1 MARTISEVFSLSPEE
16 ASDLVSNTPII
27 LLDNLTRSLAA
38 KVKEYFRGA
47 GAEIILT
54 NDIFYKRKCYRTV
67 WPDPPN
73 LSFLHKLQQE
83 EKAGEKE
90 EALPAE
96 EALQEIRSLQT
107 EPPPVPRHEPEA
119 PRMGLHE
126 KAHKQ
131 LIEELDRWRQE
142 CMSRRAEVEKLQ
154 TALEKIQKNPGTD
167 GHSKDS
173 PAHEKDKRVRELMAS
188 LAGADEKYD
197 ALKEEYRQARL
208 FFEEKIA
215 SVIRQRGDDGK
226 VKDLEQHLRVQI
238 EKNRALERN
247 LEAAKSAQTQGGASE
262 ALTQERAANESL
274 RRDNSQLVEANKRL
288 DHEVQD
294 KAKQL
299 ENLKAQTNRQ
309 GSALEELEGGVKNLD
324 SLRKQLESA
333 LGEKEKMRQAAREQA
348 DLLEL
353 KLEDA
358 QKDLGLWKDRALEM
372 EKRLQQLEENKN
384 TLAHTVENYRLAE
397 DENRGQYEEIQVKY
411 QEMLAQRDKDQ
422 LKALK
427 YEDALKNLEVSL
439 KEAAAQIELKTQ
451 KIAELEVRLSG
462 QDKEI
467 AALRETK
474 TGLERLFQQNAHA
487 LKEKEQALDASSRE
501 KEMFLAR
508 IDERDR
514 SFLSLQAVARGF
526 EEELKR
532 IKAAQ
537 EEQVRFLQE
546 AKSLQLRVR
555 ELEELNQAKQQAL
568 QDFHKDA
575 LEKAKLA
582 EAKDR
587 EIDFLKRQLQ
597 NVHDQNEQRELLQ
610 KRTQLVAQLGQ
621 KEEQL
626 KRLVEQQGRI
636 ETEIRQREETMRQIL
651 TQQESLEKEIVESK
665 QAQRHMLEHAKK
677 SKAAPGKETPSH
689 D

>member
-1 MARTISEVFSLSPEE
+1 
-16 ASDLVSNTPII
+16 
-27 LLDNLTRSLAA
+27 
-38 KVKEYFRGA
+38 
-47 GAEIILT
+47 
-54 NDIFYKRKCYRTV
+54 
-67 WPDPPN
+67 
-73 LSFLHKLQQE
+73 
-83 EKAGEKE
+83 
-90 EALPAE
+90 
-96 EALQEIRSLQT
+96 
-107 EPPPVPRHEPEA
+107 
-119 PRMGLHE
+119 
-126 KAHKQ
+126 
-131 LIEELDRWRQE
+131 
-142 CMSRRAEVEKLQ
+142 
-154 TALEKIQKNPGTD
+154 
-167 GHSKDS
+167 
-173 PAHEKDKRVRELMAS
+173 
-188 LAGADEKYD
+188 
-197 ALKEEYRQARL
+197 
-208 FFEEKIA
+208 
-215 SVIRQRGDDGK
+215 
-226 VKDLEQHLRVQI
+226 
-238 EKNRALERN
+238 
-247 LEAAKSAQTQGGASE
+247 
-262 ALTQERAANESL
+262 
-274 RRDNSQLVEANKRL
+274 
-288 DHEVQD
+288 
-294 KAKQL
+294 
-299 ENLKAQTNRQ
+299 
-309 GSALEELEGGVKNLD
+309 
-324 SLRKQLESA
+324 
-333 LGEKEKMRQAAREQA
+333 
-348 DLLEL
+348 
-353 KLEDA
+353 
-358 QKDLGLWKDRALEM
+358 M